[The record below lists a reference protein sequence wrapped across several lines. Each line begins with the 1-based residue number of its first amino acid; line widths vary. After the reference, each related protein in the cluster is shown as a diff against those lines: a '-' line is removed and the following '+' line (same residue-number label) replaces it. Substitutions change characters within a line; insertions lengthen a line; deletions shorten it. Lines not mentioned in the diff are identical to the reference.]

1 MRFTLAKLFL
11 AVALIALA
19 CAGMVSPTSLWS
31 AVILSISALLYVLVA
46 IRAIGLDRRPQ
57 IAGLIFS
64 LVGGGYLLLA
74 TCSIFPL
81 FSRSLLTNYPLALIA
96 RAREV
101 PGVPY
106 AYAPGAPATST
117 ARAPAGSPYPTVP
130 ANSPYLVGTVTLPS
144 SPMNA
149 SPATIDS
156 VITAASLNVNTTT
169 ALTNFFLIGHCAWSW
184 LFAVL
189 AGWFAGWTCAQRK
202 KPKEA

>member
-19 CAGMVSPTSLWS
+19 CAGMVSPTSSWT
-31 AVILSISALLYVLVA
+31 AAILSMSVLLYVVVA

-57 IAGLIFS
+57 IASLIFT

-101 PGVPY
+101 RGVPY
-106 AYAPGAPATST
+106 AYTPAAPTSAYSTVPATS
-117 ARAPAGSPYPTVP
+117 PYPAVP
-130 ANSPYLVGTVTLPS
+130 TSSPYLVAGTPV
-144 SPMNA
+144 NA
-149 SPATIDS
+149 SPAPVDS
-156 VITAASLNVNTTT
+156 VISQAALNVNSTTD
-169 ALTNFFLIGHCAWSW
+169 LTNFFLIGHCVWSW
-184 LFAVL
+184 LFALL
-189 AGWFAGWTCAQRK
+189 AGWFAGWIYAKRK
-202 KPKEA
+202 NSKEA